1 MPDRNDLVDGL
12 SPASIRTACIAIGMS
27 DVSTRLLAETASAIA
42 GSGSLREVA
51 LRCASLVFDSGLPV
65 GEAIAEWPVRA
76 DRAGLPP
83 FFDPSVLLAGFRR
96 VAADH
101 CRRGIPREVTQAT
114 LRDLDL
120 WMDHH
125 RAATGAWAARETGW
139 IARHFTS
146 RVFQIGRLQF
156 EPRAFELPFAV
167 FASRRGAAAAI
178 LAEGGR
184 VFRPERSVR
193 GRGWRRAGF
202 CIRPAEVDLTV
213 RRRRAVLAGIGG
225 RCCRQRTARCGDPR
239 RGRLGA
245 GSEARRCGPRGPRP
259 GLRAGSTAP

>member
-42 GSGSLREVA
+42 GSGSLRDVA

-65 GEAIAEWPVRA
+65 REAIAEWPVRA

-83 FFDPSVLLAGFRR
+83 FFDPTVLLAGFRR

-184 VFRPERSVR
+184 VFRADGQFADADGGVPGS
-193 GRGWRRAGF
+193 AA
-202 CIRPAEVDLTV
+202 RPAEVDLTV

-225 RCCRQRTARCGDPR
+225 RRCRQRTARSR
-239 RGRLGA
+239 
-245 GSEARRCGPRGPRP
+245 
-259 GLRAGSTAP
+259 